1 LLDVEEDLV
10 LGEGLDFLL
19 QGLHARA
26 ALADDDA
33 RARGVDVDLALVRGA
48 LDLDRGHA
56 GVVQLLLDEL
66 LELDVLMEPLGVV
79 LLFVPLG
86 VPALDDAQA
95 EPDRMCFLTHGYAS
109 SCTTTVMWLVR
120 RWMRLAR
127 PMARGI
133 HRLMIGP
140 LSTWIV
146 LMTSEST
153 SALPLDL
160 SSALDAALW

>member
-1 LLDVEEDLV
+1 
-10 LGEGLDFLL
+10 
-19 QGLHARA
+19 
-26 ALADDDA
+26 
-33 RARGVDVDLALVRGA
+33 
-48 LDLDRGHA
+48 
-56 GVVQLLLDEL
+56 
-66 LELDVLMEPLGVV
+66 EPLGVV

-146 LMTSEST
+146 FMTSGST

-160 SSALDAALW
+160 SSALDAALWTSLEMMRALFLGSSVRTPSASSTRLPRIMFATMRTFRGDIRT